1 LIHRFCQPLR
11 QTQVRR
17 SHRTARWKRI
27 VAGTLSGTLLY
38 APTLLLGV
46 QAGTVPSSRLAQA
59 RRSQPITLG
68 VIQSQDNASQWD
80 QIAARLQAAE
90 LPYQVINLQQVQ
102 RAADLEGFTVIFLP
116 NVQTITSAQLLAL
129 ESWMNRGGRLIVSGP
144 VGSSSSYGVQQA
156 LRSLLGAYWGFQLE
170 QPAALEPTSDANQS
184 WVNEGETSSQVLG
197 AAVIPNG
204 LSSQTVATWKNV
216 AGNGWFE
223 QSQAMDGRDTVPA
236 VVITERT
243 TFLGWHWGESGS
255 SSVALDSTWLR
266 AALGRHGDVASM
278 SAEAVPSAPT
288 VSQSDQ
294 ANFPAEFSSRPA
306 TPASPV
312 AETSPNPTRP
322 GRSPA
327 PRPVAPNSSDPAEQV
342 APAGVPVELSDL
354 PITTLEAIAMRQE
367 LENLIGRFESAL
379 LSANS
384 ANSSISL
391 RDVDVNAS
399 STGDSSV
406 LTASADSTVLSESL
420 SSTGESANPTVRE
433 AQQIL
438 EEFPQLVAARE
449 YATARRQW
457 LRAREILWQNFPTDR
472 PLAQPEIRAMWLD
485 RGTIVRAG
493 SRRGLEQIFDRLAA
507 AGINTVFFETVN
519 AGYPIYPSDVAP
531 QQNPLTRHWDPLAEA
546 VDLAHER
553 NIELHAWV
561 WAFAA
566 GNRPHN
572 TLLNLPA
579 DYPGPVISAHPDWA
593 NYDNRGS
600 MFPPGQGKPFLDPAN
615 PAVRRYLLRLFDE
628 IVTRYDVDGLQL
640 DYIRYPFQD
649 PSAGRSYGYGLAA
662 RQQFQRMT
670 GVDPVEISP
679 GDRQLWQQWTD
690 FRTEQINSFVADTAR
705 QLRRRNPD
713 LVLSA
718 AVFSMSEHER
728 VQKIQQNWEVWARRG
743 DVDLIVPMSYAMDTN
758 RLQRL
763 AGPWLDTDADLGSI
777 LVLPGIRLL
786 NLPESAALDQIQAL
800 RDLPAGGYSLFA
812 VENLNENLQGIFS
825 RTQGEPDIP
834 IPHRQPFDA
843 AVSRYNAL
851 QREWSYLLENG
862 QLWMRDQQLEEWRT
876 QAEALEL
883 ALEELADQPSRQK
896 LEQARV
902 ELNSFRSNFNRW
914 MYLQS
919 LNHSY
924 RVSTWENRLSILDTL
939 LNYGER
945 VVIERR
951 NSSETQATSTP

>member
-1 LIHRFCQPLR
+1 LIQFRFNPSFRR
-11 QTQVRR
+11 QLMRR
-17 SHRTARWKRI
+17 SCLSPAKQTSAQWKRFLA
-27 VAGTLSGTLLY
+27 VTLIGTLLSS
-38 APTLLLGV
+38 PTLLSSV
-46 QAGTVPSSRLAQA
+46 QAGTARGSRLAQS
-59 RRSQPITLG
+59 RRSQPLILG
-68 VIQSQDNASQWD
+68 VVRSQDNAEQWE
-80 QIAARLQAAE
+80 QVTARLQAAD
-90 LPYQVINLQQVQ
+90 LPYRLIELQQVQ
-102 RAADLEGFTVIFLP
+102 RSSDLADITVIFLP
-116 NVQTITSAQLLAL
+116 NVQTISSAQLLAL
-129 ESWMNRGGRLIVSGP
+129 ESWMNQGGRLVVSGP
-144 VGSSSSYGVQQA
+144 VGNSSSYGVQQA
-156 LRSLLGAYWGFQLE
+156 LRSLLGAYWGFELE
-170 QPAALEPTSDANQS
+170 QPAVLEPTTDASQA
-184 WVNEGETSSQVLG
+184 WVNEGETSSAVLG
-197 AAVIPNG
+197 GAVIPSG
-204 LSSQTVATWKNV
+204 LSSRTVVTWKDV

-223 QSQAMDGRDTVPA
+223 KPESAGMGSTVPA
-236 VVITERT
+236 VVVTERT
-243 TFLGWHWGESGS
+243 TFLGWHWGDDSGS
-255 SSVALDSTWLR
+255 AQLDSTWLR
-266 AALGRHGDVASM
+266 AALNQYGDVAAM
-278 SAEAVPSAPT
+278 SAEASTASAAVHQPAPS
-288 VSQSDQ
+288 V
-294 ANFPAEFSSRPA
+294 ERRPA
-306 TPASPV
+306 PPASSIADTAPGM
-312 AETSPNPTRP
+312 ALP
-322 GRSPA
+322 GRSPSITSPPSPA
-327 PRPVAPNSSDPAEQV
+327 PSLDPAEQV
-342 APAGVPVELSDL
+342 APAGIPVEMSAL

-384 ANSSISL
+384 ANSSVSL
-391 RDVDVNAS
+391 RVTESAEAANPDPDP
-399 STGDSSV
+399 V
-406 LTASADSTVLSESL
+406 LTASVDNAIPAENLAR
-420 SSTGESANPTVRE
+420 SSESANATVQE

-438 EEFPQLVAARE
+438 AEFSQLISARD

-457 LRAREILWQNFPTDR
+457 LHAREILWQNFPTDR
-472 PLAQPEIRAMWLD
+472 PQAQPEIRAMWLD

-519 AGYPIYPSDVAP
+519 AGYPIYPSSVAP

-546 VDLAHER
+546 VDLAHAR
-553 NIELHAWV
+553 GIELHAWV

-572 TLLNLPA
+572 TLINLPA

-593 NYDNRGS
+593 NYDNRGN

-649 PSAGRSYGYGLAA
+649 PGAGRSYGYGIAA
-662 RQQFQRMT
+662 RQQFQQIT

-690 FRTEQINSFVADTAR
+690 FRTEQINSFVAETAS

-713 LVLSA
+713 LILSA

-728 VQKIQQNWEVWARRG
+728 LQKIQQNWEVWARQG

-763 AGPWLDTDADLGSI
+763 AGPWLEADANLGSI

-786 NLPESAALDQIQAL
+786 NLPEPAALDQIQAL
-800 RDLPAGGYSLFA
+800 RDSPAGGYSLFA

-825 RTQGEPDIP
+825 RTQGDRSNADP
-834 IPHRQPFDA
+834 IPYRQPFAA
-843 AVSRYNAL
+843 AVTRYSAL
-851 QREWSYLLENG
+851 QREWSYLLENE

-876 QAEALEL
+876 QAEVLEL
-883 ALEELADQPSRQK
+883 ALTELSEQPSQQK
-896 LEQARV
+896 LDHARTQ
-902 ELNSFRSNFNRW
+902 LNSFRANFGQW

-924 RVSTWENRLSILDTL
+924 RVNTWENRLAILDIL

-945 VVIERR
+945 VVIE
-951 NSSETQATSTP
+951 

>member
-1 LIHRFCQPLR
+1 V
-11 QTQVRR
+11 VRN
-17 SHRTARWKRI
+17 S
-27 VAGTLSGTLLY
+27 
-38 APTLLLGV
+38 
-46 QAGTVPSSRLAQA
+46 
-59 RRSQPITLG
+59 
-68 VIQSQDNASQWD
+68 DNAAQWD
-80 QIAARLQAAE
+80 QVTARLQAAE
-90 LPYQVINLQQVQ
+90 LPYQVIELQQVQ
-102 RAADLEGFTVIFLP
+102 QASDLEGFTVVFLP
-116 NVQTITSAQLLAL
+116 NVQTITSAQLLAI

-144 VGSSSSYGVQQA
+144 AGSSSSYGVQQA

-170 QPAALEPTSDANQS
+170 QPAALEPTSDASQA
-184 WVNEGETSSQVLG
+184 WVNEAETSSRVLG

-216 AGNGWFE
+216 AGNGWFDPSE
-223 QSQAMDGRDTVPA
+223 TESRDTVPA

-243 TFLGWHWGESGS
+243 TFLGWHWGDTGSGS
-255 SSVALDSTWLR
+255 ITLDSTWLR
-266 AALGRHGDVASM
+266 AALGRHGDITSM
-278 SAEAVPSAPT
+278 SVGASEAASPSSP
-288 VSQSDQ
+288 VSQAPQS
-294 ANFPAEFSSRPA
+294 NFPAEFSSRTA
-306 TPASPV
+306 TPTPSV
-312 AETSPNPTRP
+312 AEAPP
-322 GRSPA
+322 GALPRRSA
-327 PRPVAPNSSDPAEQV
+327 ASRPVPSADPAEQV
-342 APAGVPVELSDL
+342 APAGVPVEMSSL

-391 RDVDVNAS
+391 RDVESAEDNDPDANE
-399 STGDSSV
+399 V
-406 LTASADSTVLSESL
+406 LTASADSTIPTEVA
-420 SSTGESANPTVRE
+420 SSSANSTVQE

-438 EEFPQLVAARE
+438 EEFPQLVAARD
-449 YATARRQW
+449 YATARQQW

-553 NIELHAWV
+553 GIELHAWV

-572 TLLNLPA
+572 TLVNLPA

-593 NYDNRGS
+593 NYDNRGN

-649 PSAGRSYGYGLAA
+649 PSAGRSYGYGIAA
-662 RQQFQRMT
+662 RQQFQRLT

-679 GDRQLWQQWTD
+679 SDRQLWQQWTD
-690 FRTEQINSFVADTAR
+690 FRTEQINSFVAETAH
-705 QLRRRNPD
+705 QIRRRNPD
-713 LVLSA
+713 LILSA

-728 VQKIQQNWEVWARRG
+728 IQKIQQNWEVWARRG

-763 AGPWLDTDADLGSI
+763 AGPWLESDAELGSI

-786 NLPESAALDQIQAL
+786 DLPEPAALDQIQAL

-812 VENLNENLQGIFS
+812 VENLNESLQGIFS
-825 RTQGEPDIP
+825 RTQSEPAAP
-834 IPHRQPFDA
+834 IPYRQPFAA
-843 AVSRYNAL
+843 AVTRYNAL
-851 QREWSYLLENG
+851 QREWSYLLDNE

-876 QAEALEL
+876 QAEALEI
-883 ALEELADQPSRQK
+883 ALNELADQPSRQK
-896 LEQARV
+896 LERARAQ
-902 ELNSFRSNFNRW
+902 LNSFRSNFNRW

-919 LNHSY
+919 LNHGY
-924 RVSTWENRLSILDTL
+924 RVSTWENRLEVLDTL

-945 VVIERR
+945 VVIEQR
-951 NSSETQATSTP
+951 NSSTQATSTP

>member
-1 LIHRFCQPLR
+1 MHRFSQPPR
-11 QTQVRR
+11 QTQARR
-17 SHRTARWKRI
+17 SHSTARWKRI
-27 VAGTLSGTLLY
+27 LAGTLSGTLLY
-38 APTLLLGV
+38 APTLLLSV
-46 QAGTVPSSRLAQA
+46 QAGATPSFRLAQA
-59 RRSQPITLG
+59 RRSQPLTLG
-68 VIQSQDNASQWD
+68 VVRNSDNAAQWD
-80 QIAARLQAAE
+80 QVTARLQAAE
-90 LPYQVINLQQVQ
+90 LPYQVIELQQVQ
-102 RAADLEGFTVIFLP
+102 QASDLEGFTVVFLP
-116 NVQTITSAQLLAL
+116 NVQTITSAQLLAI

-144 VGSSSSYGVQQA
+144 AGSSSSYGVQQA

-170 QPAALEPTSDANQS
+170 QPAALEPTSDASQA
-184 WVNEGETSSQVLG
+184 WVNEAETSSQVLG

-223 QSQAMDGRDTVPA
+223 PSETGSRDTVPA

-243 TFLGWHWGESGS
+243 TFLGWHWGDTGS
-255 SSVALDSTWLR
+255 SVTLDSTWLR
-266 AALGRHGDVASM
+266 AALGRHGDVTSM
-278 SAEAVPSAPT
+278 SEAASPSPSA
-288 VSQSDQ
+288 SQSSQ
-294 ANFPAEFSSRPA
+294 ASFSAESSRTV
-306 TPASPV
+306 TPV
-312 AETSPNPTRP
+312 
-322 GRSPA
+322 
-327 PRPVAPNSSDPAEQV
+327 PVAPGLPASRPVPPSADPAEQV
-342 APAGVPVELSDL
+342 APAGVPVEMSSL

-391 RDVDVNAS
+391 RGVESAEDNNPDANE
-399 STGDSSV
+399 V
-406 LTASADSTVLSESL
+406 LTASADSTIPTEVASR
-420 SSTGESANPTVRE
+420 SANGTVQE
-433 AQQIL
+433 AQQIS
-438 EEFPQLVAARE
+438 EEFPQLVAARD
-449 YATARRQW
+449 YATARQQW

-553 NIELHAWV
+553 DIELHAWV

-572 TLLNLPA
+572 TLVNLPA

-593 NYDNRGS
+593 NYDNRGN

-649 PSAGRSYGYGLAA
+649 PSAGRSYGYGIAA
-662 RQQFQRMT
+662 RQQFQRLT

-679 GDRQLWQQWTD
+679 SDRQLWQQWTD
-690 FRTEQINSFVADTAR
+690 FRTDQINSFVAETAR
-705 QLRRRNPD
+705 QMRQRNPD
-713 LVLSA
+713 LILSA

-728 VQKIQQNWEVWARRG
+728 IQKIQQNWEVWARRG

-763 AGPWLDTDADLGSI
+763 AGPWLESDAELGSI

-786 NLPESAALDQIQAL
+786 NLPEPAALDQIQAL

-812 VENLNENLQGIFS
+812 VENLNESLQGIFS
-825 RTQGEPDIP
+825 RTQSEPAAP
-834 IPHRQPFDA
+834 IPYRQPFAA
-843 AVSRYNAL
+843 AVTRYNAL
-851 QREWSYLLENG
+851 QREWSYLLENE

-883 ALEELADQPSRQK
+883 ALNELADQPSRQK
-896 LEQARV
+896 LERARAQ
-902 ELNSFRSNFNRW
+902 LNSFRSNFNRW

-924 RVSTWENRLSILDTL
+924 RVSTWENRLEVLDTL

-945 VVIERR
+945 VVIEQR
-951 NSSETQATSTP
+951 NSSAQATSTP

>member
-1 LIHRFCQPLR
+1 LIHCFSQPPR
-11 QTQVRR
+11 QTQARPN
-17 SHRTARWKRI
+17 HRTARWKRI
-27 VAGTLSGTLLY
+27 LAGTLSGTLLY
-38 APTLLLGV
+38 APTLLLSV
-46 QAGTVPSSRLAQA
+46 QAGATPSFRLAQA
-59 RRSQPITLG
+59 RRSQPLTLG
-68 VIQSQDNASQWD
+68 VVRNSDNAAQWD
-80 QIAARLQAAE
+80 QVTARLQAAE
-90 LPYQVINLQQVQ
+90 LPYQVIELQQVQ
-102 RAADLEGFTVIFLP
+102 QASDLEGFTVVFLP
-116 NVQTITSAQLLAL
+116 NVQTITSAQLLAI

-144 VGSSSSYGVQQA
+144 AGSSSSYGVQQA

-170 QPAALEPTSDANQS
+170 QPAALEPTSDASQA
-184 WVNEGETSSQVLG
+184 WVNEAETSSRVLG

-216 AGNGWFE
+216 AGNGWFDPSE
-223 QSQAMDGRDTVPA
+223 TESRDTVPA

-243 TFLGWHWGESGS
+243 TFLGWHWGDTGSGS
-255 SSVALDSTWLR
+255 ITLDSTWLR
-266 AALGRHGDVASM
+266 AALGRHGDITSM
-278 SAEAVPSAPT
+278 SVGASEAASPSSP
-288 VSQSDQ
+288 VSQAPQS
-294 ANFPAEFSSRPA
+294 NFPAEFSSRTA
-306 TPASPV
+306 TPTPSV
-312 AETSPNPTRP
+312 AEAPP
-322 GRSPA
+322 GALPRRSA
-327 PRPVAPNSSDPAEQV
+327 ASRPVPSADPAEQV
-342 APAGVPVELSDL
+342 APAGVPVEMSSL

-391 RDVDVNAS
+391 RDVESAEDNDPDANE
-399 STGDSSV
+399 V
-406 LTASADSTVLSESL
+406 LTASADSTIPTEVA
-420 SSTGESANPTVRE
+420 SSSANSTVQE

-438 EEFPQLVAARE
+438 EEFPQLVAARD
-449 YATARRQW
+449 YATARQQW

-553 NIELHAWV
+553 GIELHAWV

-572 TLLNLPA
+572 TLVNLPA

-593 NYDNRGS
+593 NYDNRGN

-649 PSAGRSYGYGLAA
+649 PSAGRSYGYGIAA
-662 RQQFQRMT
+662 RQQFQRLT

-679 GDRQLWQQWTD
+679 SDRQLWQQWTD
-690 FRTEQINSFVADTAR
+690 FRTEQINSFVAETAH
-705 QLRRRNPD
+705 QIRRRNPD
-713 LVLSA
+713 LILSA

-728 VQKIQQNWEVWARRG
+728 IQKIQQNWEVWARRG

-763 AGPWLDTDADLGSI
+763 AGPWLESDAELGSI

-786 NLPESAALDQIQAL
+786 DLPEPAALDQIQAL

-812 VENLNENLQGIFS
+812 VENLNESLQGIFS
-825 RTQGEPDIP
+825 RTQSEPAAP
-834 IPHRQPFDA
+834 IPYRQPFAA
-843 AVSRYNAL
+843 AVTRYNAL
-851 QREWSYLLENG
+851 QREWSYLLDNE

-876 QAEALEL
+876 QAEALEI
-883 ALEELADQPSRQK
+883 ALNELADQPSRQK
-896 LEQARV
+896 LERARAQ
-902 ELNSFRSNFNRW
+902 LNSFRSNFNRW

-919 LNHSY
+919 LNHGY
-924 RVSTWENRLSILDTL
+924 RVSTWENRLEVLDTL

-945 VVIERR
+945 VVIEQR
-951 NSSETQATSTP
+951 NSSTQATSTP

>member
-1 LIHRFCQPLR
+1 LIHRFSQLPR
-11 QTQVRR
+11 QTQARR
-17 SHRTARWKRI
+17 NHRTARWKRI
-27 VAGTLSGTLLY
+27 LAGTLSGTLLY
-38 APTLLLGV
+38 APTLLLSV
-46 QAGTVPSSRLAQA
+46 QAGATPSFRLAQA
-59 RRSQPITLG
+59 RRSQPLTLG
-68 VIQSQDNASQWD
+68 VVRNSDNAAQWD
-80 QIAARLQAAE
+80 QVTARLQAAE
-90 LPYQVINLQQVQ
+90 LPYQVIELQQVQ
-102 RAADLEGFTVIFLP
+102 QASDLEGFTVVFLP
-116 NVQTITSAQLLAL
+116 NVQTITSAQLLAI

-170 QPAALEPTSDANQS
+170 QPAALEATSDASQA
-184 WVNEGETSSQVLG
+184 WVNEAETSSQVLG

-223 QSQAMDGRDTVPA
+223 PSEAGSRDTIPA

-243 TFLGWHWGESGS
+243 TFLGWHWGDTGSGS
-255 SSVALDSTWLR
+255 VTLDSTWLR
-266 AALGRHGDVASM
+266 AALGRHGDVTSM
-278 SAEAVPSAPT
+278 SEVASPSPSAG
-288 VSQSDQ
+288 QSPQ
-294 ANFPAEFSSRPA
+294 ASFSAESPRTAMPVPMAETAPGAPSGL
-306 TPASPV
+306 PASGP
-312 AETSPNPTRP
+312 SPP
-322 GRSPA
+322 SA
-327 PRPVAPNSSDPAEQV
+327 DPAEQV
-342 APAGVPVELSDL
+342 APAGVPVEMSSL

-391 RDVDVNAS
+391 RGVESAEDNNPDANE
-399 STGDSSV
+399 V
-406 LTASADSTVLSESL
+406 LTASADSTIPTEVASR
-420 SSTGESANPTVRE
+420 SANSTVQE
-433 AQQIL
+433 AQKIL
-438 EEFPQLVAARE
+438 EEFPQLVAARD
-449 YATARRQW
+449 YATARQQW

-553 NIELHAWV
+553 GIELHAWV

-572 TLLNLPA
+572 TLVNLPA

-593 NYDNRGS
+593 NYDNRGN

-649 PSAGRSYGYGLAA
+649 PSAGRSYGYGIAA
-662 RQQFQRMT
+662 RQQFQRLT

-679 GDRQLWQQWTD
+679 SDRQLWQQWTD
-690 FRTEQINSFVADTAR
+690 FRTEQINSFVAETAR

-713 LVLSA
+713 LILSA

-728 VQKIQQNWEVWARRG
+728 IQKIQQNWEVWARRG

-763 AGPWLDTDADLGSI
+763 AGPWLESDAELGSI

-786 NLPESAALDQIQAL
+786 NLPEPAALDQIQAL

-812 VENLNENLQGIFS
+812 VENLNESLQGIFS
-825 RTQGEPDIP
+825 RTQSEPAAP
-834 IPHRQPFDA
+834 IPYRQPFA
-843 AVSRYNAL
+843 ATVTRYNAL
-851 QREWSYLLENG
+851 QREWSYLLENE

-883 ALEELADQPSRQK
+883 ALNELADQPSRQK
-896 LEQARV
+896 LERARAQ
-902 ELNSFRSNFNRW
+902 LNSFRSNFSRW

-924 RVSTWENRLSILDTL
+924 RVSTWENRLEVLDML

-945 VVIERR
+945 VVIEQR
-951 NSSETQATSTP
+951 NASTQATPTP